1 MLGAMEQRIMQLI
14 TAQATHR
21 NISEQEAAVQQIDEL
36 HQLIAAH
43 EFGVDLLDSCDTS
56 PLLRECL
63 RHAILKP

>member
-1 MLGAMEQRIMQLI
+1 MIDATEQRIMQLI
-14 TAQATHR
+14 TAQATHQ
-21 NISEQEAAVQQIDEL
+21 NISELEAAVQHIDEL
-36 HQLIAAH
+36 HQLIATQ